1 MSSMPDEGA
10 VDRAAPT
17 ERVAGADTREASA
30 APGVKAAA
38 AATAL
43 VAGPGWAAALG
54 APAAWRRHLE
64 LPRGL
69 EPWAAVLLA
78 LAGLGVAYVSWRTL
92 ERERPHVAG
101 QLRLPRGV
109 APTVVLALVAFVAVA
124 TRDPKLAAAAM
135 PAVPLVAGWFAG
147 AAARRAVASTPPGNS
162 SAAAGLVVA
171 GGLIG
176 FVFAG
181 HLALVAG
188 GSGLVRA
195 TGWTIAYLSLAAI
208 NLVRA
213 YRSPVAE
220 ERAPGPPIGERGPSE
235 DKGSGHSSR
244 SAARPDPVFV
254 LDDIRVAFGP
264 SEVLR
269 GASLRVAPGELVA
282 LVGGNGAGKSTLMR
296 VAAGLVAPDS
306 GRVIVGRDD
315 VTTLLV
321 EERAGAGLAFVS
333 GARPVFP
340 DLTVLENLRV
350 AAFRSHLTARAFHEA
365 TSSIFDVMPALARRR
380 KARAG
385 VLSGGEQRLLAVA
398 QTLYRRP
405 LVLLADELSLG
416 LDADARIAVID
427 LLRVLADEGVAVVA
441 VDHDLVS
448 LFPRSDR
455 AALLTAGVI
464 TDEPRPERLLSRR
477 SDLLPATFLAK
488 AGR

>member
-1 MSSMPDEGA
+1 VSLSGHEQSP
-10 VDRAAPT
+10 RP

-30 APGVKAAA
+30 TPAVRAAA

-43 VAGPGWAAALG
+43 MAGPGWAAALG
-54 APAAWRRHLE
+54 TPAAWKRYLSMPGV
-64 LPRGL
+64 LA
-69 EPWAAVLLA
+69 PWVAVLLG
-78 LAGLGVAYVSWRTL
+78 LAGVVVAFLAWRMP
-92 ERERPHVAG
+92 ERSRAHAPG
-101 QLRLPRGV
+101 QLRLPPGIGSAIAV
-109 APTVVLALVAFVAVA
+109 GLVALVVVG
-124 TRDPKLAAAAM
+124 TRDAKLGATVM

-147 AAARRAVASTPPGNS
+147 QAARRAAGSCPRDNT
-162 SAAAGLVVA
+162 SAAGGLVVA

-181 HLALVAG
+181 HLALVAK

-195 TGWTIAYLSLAAI
+195 TGWSVVYVTLAAI
-208 NLVRA
+208 NLVRS
-213 YRSPVAE
+213 YRAPVSTRLAGPRATTSGHVAVE
-220 ERAPGPPIGERGPSE
+220 EVRAPGR
-235 DKGSGHSSR
+235 SR
-244 SAARPDPVFV
+244 AAETVFA
-254 LDDIRVAFGP
+254 LDDIFVSFGAN
-264 SEVLR
+264 EVLR
-269 GASLRVAPGELVA
+269 GANLRVSRGELVA

-296 VAAGLVAPDS
+296 VAAGLELPDA
-306 GRVIVGRDD
+306 GRVTVGSDD

-333 GARPVFP
+333 GSRPVFP

-350 AAFRSHLTARAFHEA
+350 AAFRSHLTPKAFGTA
-365 TSSIFDVMPALARRR
+365 TASIFEVMPALARRP

-416 LDADARIAVID
+416 LDAEARVAVLE
-427 LLRVLADEGVAVVA
+427 LLRMLADEGVAVVA

-448 LFPRSDR
+448 LLPRSDR
-455 AALLTAGVI
+455 AALLAGGAV
-464 TDEPRPERLLSRR
+464 TSHNRPERLLSKR
-477 SDLLPATFLAK
+477 SDLLPATFLSN